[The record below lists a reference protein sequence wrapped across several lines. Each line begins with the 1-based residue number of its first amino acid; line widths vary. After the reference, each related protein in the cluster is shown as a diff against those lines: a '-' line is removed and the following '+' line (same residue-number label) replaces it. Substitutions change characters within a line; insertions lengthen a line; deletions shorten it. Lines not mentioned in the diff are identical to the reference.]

1 MINTE
6 MDADAGG
13 SDTIAASVAE
23 SVAAALAH
31 NAEMESDTHGQGT
44 TVGDLVALPTS
55 PDIDS
60 TILNNASN

>member
-1 MINTE
+1 M
-6 MDADAGG
+6 GPK
-13 SDTIAASVAE
+13 IAASVAE

-44 TVGDLVALPTS
+44 TVGDLVALPMS

-60 TILNNASN
+60 TVLNNASN